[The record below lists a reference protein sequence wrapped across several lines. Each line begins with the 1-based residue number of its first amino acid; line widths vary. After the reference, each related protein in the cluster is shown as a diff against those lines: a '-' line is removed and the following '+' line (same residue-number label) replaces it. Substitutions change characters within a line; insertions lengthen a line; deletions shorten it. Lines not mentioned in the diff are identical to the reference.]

1 MAPTIKTVFWQGPK
15 NKIGITLMCLCITQV
30 WRIRVHSNCWSP
42 VEWIA
47 LRKCSSGQCPGKM
60 SQLDQMLRITLQIF
74 EILSLCREQ
83 KKSKI
88 CRTNKFGQRPKLKF
102 FSLWGILLVPG
113 KIGWGIVSK
122 KCWSFGLQSFKG
134 KISMHGRWSWCSA
147 SLQKPWCTIQAE
159 DLVQYSW
166 LFWCS
171 TKYSWLR
178 SATETAPALHRPW
191 TPALHIT
198 PLTYPMKIYL
208 YEEKCPE
215 SKTGWKWQT
224 FFKTMFWSSFP
235 WGQSVRRN
243 RVKTTKE
250 TKVAINLENFY

>member
-1 MAPTIKTVFWQGPK
+1 
-15 NKIGITLMCLCITQV
+15 MCLCITQV

-88 CRTNKFGQRPKLKF
+88 CRTNKFGQRPKLNI

-134 KISMHGRWSWCSA
+134 KMSMHGRWSWCSA

-178 SATETAPALHRPW
+178 SATETAPALHGR
-191 TPALHIT
+191 LHCISHIQWRFIFIKKNVQNQKLVGNDKHSLKLCFDL
-198 PLTYPMKIYL
+198 PF
-208 YEEKCPE
+208 PE
-215 SKTGWKWQT
+215 DKVLEGIEW
-224 FFKTMFWSSFP
+224 
-235 WGQSVRRN
+235 RRQK
-243 RVKTTKE
+243 RQRLRS
-250 TKVAINLENFY
+250 I